1 MGRLIA
7 HPEGENH
14 SPKIAKVE
22 QALADVLAMHASA
35 IATDVGVAKVQYDYS
50 SSGRLSAIVVQE
62 DGSEAY
68 YDLSIVL
75 EPRK

>member
-1 MGRLIA
+1 MDTKVRQ
-7 HPEGENH
+7 
-14 SPKIAKVE
+14 VE